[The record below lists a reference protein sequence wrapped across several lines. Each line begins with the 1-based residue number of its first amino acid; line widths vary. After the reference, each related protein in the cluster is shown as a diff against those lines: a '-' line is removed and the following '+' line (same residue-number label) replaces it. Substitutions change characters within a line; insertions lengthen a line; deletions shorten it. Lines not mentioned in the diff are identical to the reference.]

1 MTLHLSRPSLPGGG
15 GGEDPEEASPSTS
28 ESTSVR
34 EGEDVRLKCLA
45 DANPDVHTVQWMY
58 EVRSH
63 TEEVKSISKVF
74 FISKLLKIAIYRGG
88 KGKCA

>member
-1 MTLHLSRPSLPGGG
+1 MTLHLSRPSLPGGGGGG

-58 EVRSH
+58 EVRV
-63 TEEVKSISKVF
+63 TY
-74 FISKLLKIAIYRGG
+74 IYR
-88 KGKCA
+88 